1 MSRVGLF
8 VQLEAKPGKEKEV
21 AEFLREA
28 LPLAEAE
35 PHTLSWYAIK
45 LGPSTFA
52 IFDTFAEDSGRQEHL
67 RGKIAAALLAKAPD
81 LLLSPPS
88 IEKADILAVKGN
100 TVNKTA
106 QPGAAERIPMQT
118 GSELRFTNEG
128 AITLS
133 NPETELEAGAG
144 DALLSY
150 RFDAHAGE
158 HVIRLLEP
166 LANHKHMK
174 AHRPGD

>member
-1 MSRVGLF
+1 MSKVGLF
-8 VQLEAKPGKEKEV
+8 VRLEAKPGKEKEV
-21 AEFLREA
+21 AEFLAGA

-35 PHTLSWYAIK
+35 AHTVSWYAIK
-45 LGPSTFA
+45 LGPTTFA
-52 IFDTFAEDSGRQEHL
+52 IFDTFNDDSGRRQHL
-67 RGKIAAALLAKAPD
+67 AGQIAAALMSKAPD

-100 TVNKTA
+100 RTVK
-106 QPGAAERIPMQT
+106 PGTDERIPMQT
-118 GSELRFTNEG
+118 GSELRFTNQG

-133 NPETELEAGAG
+133 NPETELESAA
-144 DALLSY
+144 DALLGY
-150 RFDAHAGE
+150 RFDANAGE

-166 LANHKHMK
+166 LADRKHIK